1 MLYFYV
7 NGRKCPVIVDNFF
20 PCNVLKGKM
29 KMIRPAFAKGYD
41 GELWTMLLEKGWAKL
56 HGSYYRT
63 EKGFPSHAAAHML
76 GVPTKRI
83 DHEPLQIKED
93 KLEEDL
99 RKERQNKFF

>member
-1 MLYFYV
+1 
-7 NGRKCPVIVDNFF
+7 
-20 PCNVLKGKM
+20 
-29 KMIRPAFAKGYD
+29 
-41 GELWTMLLEKGWAKL
+41 
-56 HGSYYRT
+56 
-63 EKGFPSHAAAHML
+63 ML